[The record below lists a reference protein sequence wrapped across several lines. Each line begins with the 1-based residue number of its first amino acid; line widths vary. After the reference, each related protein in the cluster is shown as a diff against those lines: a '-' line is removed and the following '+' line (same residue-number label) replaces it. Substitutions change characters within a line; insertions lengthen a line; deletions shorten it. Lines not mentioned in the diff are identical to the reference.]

1 MKIESRIFLIA
12 LGMVLSL
19 GIFASGTQ
27 TFAQDGINE
36 SETTLSQ
43 PGTVINQTDQNG
55 GVTRVENAFN
65 PMWLLPLI
73 AIPLLL
79 YMLWPKNKHSN
90 ALSTQELAGS
100 KGGRAEEDSDELLD
114 SDIGRERRE
123 RV

>member
-1 MKIESRIFLIA
+1 
-12 LGMVLSL
+12 MVLSL
-19 GIFASGTQ
+19 GIFASVTQ

-36 SETTLSQ
+36 T
-43 PGTVINQTDQNG
+43 GTVINQTDENA
-55 GVTRVENAFN
+55 GVTRAENAFN

-79 YMLWPKNKHSN
+79 YMLWPKNKYSN
-90 ALSTQELAGS
+90 ALSTPELAGS

-114 SDIGRERRE
+114 SDIGRENRE